1 MPAKALTRSA
11 VSPAGPVTKVC
22 MPSGADACTS
32 SRSSATISFT
42 SPAESIGTTNCT
54 ALPSSDGMGPMTVL
68 PAPRASRSPL
78 RAATSPSWAGVK
90 AESLSMTMT
99 AGISSVSRNL
109 ACQSWAAVASAPA
122 GRKDAWSFEETSS
135 SRPKVGPPIPAM
147 ASQVKTSSTGTSQ
160 RSQKGRGRRV
170 VDGLFMFPSGACLGG
185 VELSPS

>member
-32 SRSSATISFT
+32 SRSSVTTSFT

-68 PAPRASRSPL
+68 PAPTASSLPL
-78 RAATSPSWAGVK
+78 RAAASPSWAGVK

-99 AGISSVSRNL
+99 AGISLVSRNL

-122 GRKDAWSFEETSS
+122 GRKDAWSFEETSLQPAEGGS
-135 SRPKVGPPIPAM
+135 ADPGDGQPGDDQQDGNQPAQPEGDAGTGVVGSCSWFLLVV
-147 ASQVKTSSTGTSQ
+147 AS
-160 RSQKGRGRRV
+160 
-170 VDGLFMFPSGACLGG
+170 
-185 VELSPS
+185 EE